1 MSETNVILTN
11 VRLSFL
17 RVFQPN
23 KDGKY
28 TATVLIP
35 KTDKKNYEAAC
46 KAVEA
51 AKAAGA
57 AKYGAAWPKRPKVT
71 LYDGD
76 DVQPSGKAWGPECEG
91 HWVLRTSSKS
101 QPDVVDRR
109 CQPIINASE
118 VYSGIFA
125 NIDVNFYPY
134 SSDNSVGVS
143 CGLNNIQKVRDGE
156 PLSGRAS
163 AKVVFSVLEDEE
175 DDNFGL

>member
-1 MSETNVILTN
+1 MANTNVILTN

-35 KTDKKNYEAAC
+35 KADKRNYEAAC
-46 KAVEA
+46 NAAEA

-57 AKYGAAWPKRPKVT
+57 AKFGAAWPKRPKVT

-76 DVQPSGKAWGPECEG
+76 DVQPSGKEWGPECAG
-91 HWVLRTSSKS
+91 HWVLRTSSKN
-101 QPDVVDRR
+101 QPEVVDRR
-109 CQPIINASE
+109 CQPILNASE
-118 VYSGIFA
+118 VYSGMYA
-125 NIDVNFYPY
+125 NIDLNFFPY
-134 SSDNSVGVS
+134 SGDSSAGVA

-163 AKVVFSVLEDEE
+163 AKSVFSVMEDE
-175 DDNFGL
+175 DDEFGL